1 MCQVQLCMKFTI
13 DTEKKVIY
21 FKESFTKDDIEYLF
35 TLLKIEGIESWK
47 IDMEYTI
54 PFWGSNPTITSPN
67 IVPNTGD
74 PYIFPNIGGPY
85 IYCQS
90 GTVDISTSTSDYYT
104 TTNTMS
110 FSLSEN

>member
-1 MCQVQLCMKFTI
+1 MKFTI

-67 IVPNTGD
+67 IVPYTVPNTGT
-74 PYIFPNIGGPY
+74 PYIIN
-85 IYCQS
+85 CQS
-90 GTVDISTSTSDYYT
+90 GTDDISTSISDNYTS
-104 TTNTMS
+104 TNTMS

>member
-1 MCQVQLCMKFTI
+1 MKFTI

-21 FKESFTKDDIEYLF
+21 FKESFTKEDIEYLF
-35 TLLKIEGIESWK
+35 TILKIEDIETWK

-54 PFWGSNPTITSPN
+54 PSWSPHQIILSPTYTLPN
-67 IVPNTGD
+67 IVNPFVVN
-74 PYIFPNIGGPY
+74 
-85 IYCQS
+85 CQLD
-90 GTVDISTSTSDYYT
+90 TDDISTGTSNYYT

>member
-1 MCQVQLCMKFTI
+1 MKFTI

-35 TLLKIEGIESWK
+35 TLLKIEGIETWK
-47 IDMEYTI
+47 IDMEHPI
-54 PFWGSNPTITSPN
+54 PFWGSNPITTVPSIIPYTA
-67 IVPNTGD
+67 PNTD
-74 PYIFPNIGGPY
+74 NPYVLPNPGGPY
-85 IYCQS
+85 IYYQS
-90 GTVDISTSTSDYYT
+90 GTIDISNNTSDYFT

>member
-1 MCQVQLCMKFTI
+1 MKFTI

-35 TLLKIEGIESWK
+35 TLLKIEGIETWK
-47 IDMEYTI
+47 IDMEHTI

-67 IVPNTGD
+67 IIPYTVPNTGD
-74 PYIFPNIGGPY
+74 PYIFPNTGNPY

-90 GTVDISTSTSDYYT
+90 DTIDISNNTSDYFT

>member
-1 MCQVQLCMKFTI
+1 MKFTI

-35 TLLKIEGIESWK
+35 TLLKVEGIETWK
-47 IDMEYTI
+47 IDMEHTI

-67 IVPNTGD
+67 IVPYNVPDTGN
-74 PYIFPNIGGPY
+74 PYIL
-85 IYCQS
+85 YCQS

>member
-1 MCQVQLCMKFTI
+1 MKFTL
-13 DTEKKVIY
+13 DTDNKIIY
-21 FKESFTKDDIEYLF
+21 FKESFTKEDIEYLF
-35 TLLKIEGIESWK
+35 SIIKIDDIEKWK
-47 IDMEYTI
+47 IDMEHTI

-67 IVPNTGD
+67 IVPYTVPNT
-74 PYIFPNIGGPY
+74 GGPY

-90 GTVDISTSTSDYYT
+90 GTIDISNNTSDYFT